1 MTSLSPRDDTFP
13 DAFLRASDSA
23 TVLIHAESEV
33 RLSFREG
40 QVWMRASIGP
50 ERALLSV
57 QSL

>member
-1 MTSLSPRDDTFP
+1 MRGTTSLSPRDDTFP

-40 QVWMRASIGP
+40 QGRT
-50 ERALLSV
+50 
-57 QSL
+57 